1 MIMVIMIKK
10 QHLCTW
16 DKPISFCIDDYD
28 DAKEEKVEDYGDD
41 DEEEKEESVLDYY
54 DQDKNPG

>member
-1 MIMVIMIKK
+1 MIMIKK